1 MLHSAGFNIMTRDA
15 AEDYSDSKRGVLC
28 LNNLKED
35 IVVFLSQN
43 VLNSGNF
50 FHDLCRYILY

>member
-15 AEDYSDSKRGVLC
+15 TEDYSDLKRGVLC

-35 IVVFLSQN
+35 IVDFLSQN

-50 FHDLCRYILY
+50 FHVLYRYILY